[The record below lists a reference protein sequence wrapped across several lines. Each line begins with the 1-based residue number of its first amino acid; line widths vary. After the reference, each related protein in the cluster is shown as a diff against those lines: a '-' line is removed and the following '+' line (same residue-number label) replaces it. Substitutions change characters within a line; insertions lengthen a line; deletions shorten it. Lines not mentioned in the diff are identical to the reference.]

1 MAAGFFVAPP
11 HRKAL
16 NVMTSRR
23 RNLDLG
29 QLSPRLLELSAKTN
43 KVPPYQ
49 VTDKIEIRQT
59 RHRRDELAESWT
71 QIAMCQA
78 QLRNI
83 LKEVSTPAPEA
94 PADDATDEQRAQYEA
109 ELAEW
114 TAKMQELEAR
124 SAEVRE
130 QSDAATERYNRAFF
144 GPDYDAIMELTA
156 DWDPEVFDAFVADVN
171 AHFLAGVNPPPDGT
185 NEDGQ
190 VVDADEAGKAQ

>member
-1 MAAGFFVAPP
+1 
-11 HRKAL
+11 
-16 NVMTSRR
+16 MTSRR